1 MSDKAVRIQ
10 VFGQVQGVGFRYF
23 TRQRAMALGLCGRAS
38 NLADGTVEVLA
49 VGEAA
54 DVDLLIQWLQQG
66 PPSATVERLVVSQLD
81 ALPRGVQGDE
91 FCAY

>member
-10 VFGQVQGVGFRYF
+10 VFGRVQGVGFRYF
-23 TRQRAMALGLCGRAS
+23 TRQRAMALGLRGRAS
-38 NLADGTVEVLA
+38 NLADGSVEVLA
-49 VGEAA
+49 IGESS
-54 DVDLLIQWLQQG
+54 DVEQLIQWLRQG
-66 PPSATVERLVVSQLD
+66 PPSATVERILVSQLD

>member
-10 VFGQVQGVGFRYF
+10 VFGRVQGVGFRYF
-23 TRQRAMALGLCGRAS
+23 TRQRGMALGLRGRAS
-38 NLADGTVEVLA
+38 NLADGSVEVLA
-49 VGEAA
+49 IGESS
-54 DVDLLIQWLQQG
+54 DVEQLIQWLRQG
-66 PPSATVERLVVSQLD
+66 SPSATVERILVNRLD

>member
-10 VFGQVQGVGFRYF
+10 VFGRVQGVGFRYF
-23 TRQRAMALGLCGRAS
+23 TRQRAMALGLRGRAS
-38 NLADGTVEVLA
+38 NLADGSVEVLA
-49 VGEAA
+49 VGESS
-54 DVDLLIQWLQQG
+54 DVEQLIQWLRQG
-66 PPSATVERLVVSQLD
+66 PPSATVERILVSQLD

>member
-10 VFGQVQGVGFRYF
+10 VFGRVQGVGFRYF
-23 TRQRAMALGLCGRAS
+23 TRQRGMALGLRGRAS
-38 NLADGTVEVLA
+38 NLADGSVEVLA
-49 VGEAA
+49 IGESS
-54 DVDLLIQWLQQG
+54 DVEQLIQWLRQG
-66 PPSATVERLVVSQLD
+66 PPSATVERILVSQLD

>member
-10 VFGQVQGVGFRYF
+10 VFGRVQGVGFRYF
-23 TRQRAMALGLCGRAS
+23 TRQRAMALGLRGRAS
-38 NLADGTVEVLA
+38 NLADGSVEVLA
-49 VGEAA
+49 VGESS
-54 DVDLLIQWLQQG
+54 DVEQLIQWLRQG
-66 PPSATVERLVVSQLD
+66 PPSATVGRIVVNRLD

>member
-10 VFGQVQGVGFRYF
+10 VFGRVQGVGFRYF
-23 TRQRAMALGLCGRAS
+23 TRQRAMALGLRGRAS
-38 NLADGTVEVLA
+38 NLADGSVEVLA
-49 VGEAA
+49 IGEIS
-54 DVDLLIQWLQQG
+54 DVEQLIQWLRQG
-66 PPSATVERLVVSQLD
+66 PPSATVERILVSQLD

>member
-10 VFGQVQGVGFRYF
+10 VFGRVQGVGFRYF
-23 TRQRAMALGLCGRAS
+23 TRQRAMALGLRGRAS
-38 NLADGTVEVLA
+38 NLADGSVEVLA
-49 VGEAA
+49 IGESS
-54 DVDLLIQWLQQG
+54 DVEQLIQWLRQG
-66 PPSATVERLVVSQLD
+66 PPSATVGRIVVNRLD

>member
-1 MSDKAVRIQ
+1 MSDKAVHIQ

-81 ALPRGVQGDE
+81 ALPRGEHGDE
-91 FCAY
+91 FRAY

>member
-10 VFGQVQGVGFRYF
+10 VFGRVQGVGFRYF
-23 TRQRAMALGLCGRAS
+23 TRQRGMALGLRGRAS
-38 NLADGTVEVLA
+38 NLADGSVEVLA
-49 VGEAA
+49 IGEIS
-54 DVDLLIQWLQQG
+54 DVEQLIQWLRQG
-66 PPSATVERLVVSQLD
+66 PPSATVERILVSQLD

>member
-10 VFGQVQGVGFRYF
+10 VFGRVQGVGFRYF
-23 TRQRAMALGLCGRAS
+23 TRQRAMALGLRGRAS
-38 NLADGTVEVLA
+38 NLADGSVEVLA
-49 VGEAA
+49 TGESS
-54 DVDLLIQWLQQG
+54 DVEQLIQWLRQG
-66 PPSATVERLVVSQLD
+66 PPSATVGRIVVNRLD